1 MIHEWMSA
9 FREPRSSEMK
19 SYFRTG
25 PKAHLPLA
33 DGLGRKHPQGRQRRS
48 SLPENSQYF
57 VRTFNSLVNLYLQ
70 NVVAL

>member
-33 DGLGRKHPQGRQRRS
+33 DGLGRKHPQGRQRRVVC
-48 SLPENSQYF
+48 Q
-57 VRTFNSLVNLYLQ
+57 RTVNILSEL
-70 NVVAL
+70 LTPW